1 MWGVGRSVSPPRDPG
16 RLVEQR
22 RAERA
27 RGVPQRERAI
37 EPEQQ
42 PGLPLCRAH
51 DGAGWL
57 PPEQTCVLSA
67 ASSDGEWLST
77 AGVLVIGRGR
87 ASERSPV
94 VFPRG
99 PKCPQR
105 VILHERGLTLSSA
118 GFPQRGHR
126 NGERIDCTVPGVRL
140 RSVTS
145 SSAFAGSLPEFSG
158 WGRQR
163 MKKGDFR
170 MKDRGTWCRSIPG
183 SGCLTH
189 HAPRHSGKP

>member
-1 MWGVGRSVSPPRDPG
+1 MWDVGRSVSPPRDPG

-22 RAERA
+22 RAECA
-27 RGVPQRERAI
+27 RGVPQQQRAL

-57 PPEQTCVLSA
+57 PPEQTGVLSVVFP
-67 ASSDGEWLST
+67 DGEWLST
-77 AGVLVIGRGR
+77 AGVLVAGRGR

-94 VFPRG
+94 VLPRG

-118 GFPQRGHR
+118 GFPQTGRR
-126 NGERIDCTVPGVRL
+126 NGVRIDYTVLGVQL
-140 RSVTS
+140 RSAKS
-145 SSAFAGSLPEFSG
+145 FSAFAGSPPEFFG
-158 WGRQR
+158 WGRRR
-163 MKKGDFR
+163 MKKGSICG
-170 MKDRGTWCRSIPG
+170 KVRGV
-183 SGCLTH
+183 
-189 HAPRHSGKP
+189 